1 MAALRCCIQAADTV
15 IRDGGLCKNQPVTIF
30 HHIMGEAPFLPG
42 LYDGR
47 SLPGGMCCTQARY
60 ADAGHDR
67 KAERNGGPWKER
79 CYH

>member
-1 MAALRCCIQAADTV
+1 
-15 IRDGGLCKNQPVTIF
+15 
-30 HHIMGEAPFLPG
+30 MGEAPLLPG

-79 CYH
+79 VYWPLLYLE